1 MVSKFLRAPLFFDDR
16 ILWQT
21 EINQNIYLVAQFNQ
35 WLDDWWLMTF
45 TLDELDE
52 DDSHDTDRY
61 RRTDEIDDKMYIKW
75 QHSFDDIDILDDRRL
90 GKY

>member
-1 MVSKFLRAPLFFDDR
+1 
-16 ILWQT
+16 
-21 EINQNIYLVAQFNQ
+21 
-35 WLDDWWLMTF
+35 MTF